1 MMANIRIGV
10 RLMLG
15 FGLIV
20 LLTLVL
26 GGYALRKQT
35 DLQGLTQDIDERDFT
50 TLESLQEITR
60 GEDQMRASRTGAFL
74 AALLNQGHL
83 AGESPRSRESEWT
96 RLRDRNAKL
105 LSDLEST
112 ARAMQASAIT
122 SDRAL
127 GWEKISSAMK
137 DADDSLRAISPLVEG
152 QFALVNAGTLN
163 EAAGRQAE
171 IEAASSDYQAKL
183 TVAQR
188 LIHDQIDLGRQEV
201 TALETE
207 TRNSIVVVLIVAI
220 LLAVLSS
227 VVIHRSITYPLQEF
241 MRLVERVGEG
251 DLTQKVS
258 VARADEIGD
267 LGKSLDSMVNGLK
280 DVAAQTRL
288 VAESLNTATAEILAS
303 TQQQAAAT
311 AEQAAAV
318 QQANATMTEISQS
331 GAQISERARQVAT
344 AAEATSS
351 ASASGLQSVRNTTQI
366 MDGIREQAE
375 AVATNV
381 ISLSEKTQAIGEIIT
396 TVNDIAEQSHLLA
409 LNAAI
414 QAAVAGEQGRSFSVV
429 ANEMKNLAAQSKQAT
444 VQVRGI
450 LGDIQKGITT
460 SVMLTEEA
468 VKRADSGRQQANV
481 ADQTI
486 RKLTDSVE
494 ESVRAFQQ
502 IVGGS
507 SQQQIGFEQVT
518 HAFRNISVATQ
529 QTATSTK
536 QSEKAASNLS
546 SLAQE
551 LRSAVARYRV

>member
-1 MMANIRIGV
+1 MANIRIGV
-10 RLMLG
+10 RLALG

-20 LLTLVL
+20 LLTLLL
-26 GGYALRKQT
+26 GGYALRKQS
-35 DLQGLTQDIDERDFT
+35 DLQGLTQDINERDFT
-50 TLESLQEITR
+50 TLENLQEITR
-60 GEDQMRASRTGAFL
+60 GEDQMRASHTGAFL
-74 AALLNQGHL
+74 AALLSQNHL
-83 AGESPRSRESEWT
+83 TGESARSRESEWT
-96 RLRDRNAKL
+96 RLRDHNAKL

-112 ARAMQASAIT
+112 ARNMQTIAIT
-122 SDRAL
+122 SGRAL

-152 QFALVNAGTLN
+152 QFGLLNAGNLN

-220 LLAVLSS
+220 LLAVLFSI
-227 VVIHRSITYPLQEF
+227 VIHRSITYPLQEF
-241 MRLVERVGEG
+241 MRLVEQVGQG

-267 LGKSLDSMVNGLK
+267 LGKGLDAMVTGLK
-280 DVAAQTRL
+280 DVATQTRL

-303 TQQQAAAT
+303 TQQQAAST

-444 VQVRGI
+444 IQVRGI

-486 RKLTDSVE
+486 RKLTESVE

-536 QSEKAASNLS
+536 QSEKAAANLS
-546 SLAQE
+546 ALAQE
-551 LRSAVARYRV
+551 LRSAVVRYRI

>member
-1 MMANIRIGV
+1 MANIRIGV

-26 GGYALRKQT
+26 GGYALRKQS
-35 DLQGLTQDIDERDFT
+35 DLQGLTQDIDERDFA

-60 GEDQMRASRTGAFL
+60 GEDQMRASREAAFL
-74 AALLNQGHL
+74 AALLSQSHL
-83 AGESPRSRESEWT
+83 TAESPRSRESEWT

-105 LSDLEST
+105 LADLETT
-112 ARAMQASAIT
+112 ARTMQTNAIT

-137 DADDSLRAISPLVEG
+137 DADDSLRTISPLVEG
-152 QFALVNAGTLN
+152 QFELLNANNLA
-163 EAAGRQAE
+163 EAAARQAE
-171 IEAASSDYQAKL
+171 IEASSSDYQAKL

-201 TALETE
+201 LALETE
-207 TRNSIVVVLIVAI
+207 TRNSIVVVLVVAM
-220 LLAVLSS
+220 LLAVLFSI
-227 VVIHRSITYPLQEF
+227 VIHRSITYPLQEF

-366 MDGIREQAE
+366 MDSIREQAE

-450 LGDIQKGITT
+450 LGDIQKGITS

-529 QTATSTK
+529 QTATSTR

>member
-1 MMANIRIGV
+1 MANIRIGV
-10 RLMLG
+10 RLALG

-20 LLTLVL
+20 LLTLLL
-26 GGYALRKQT
+26 GGYALRKQS
-35 DLQGLTQDIDERDFT
+35 DLQGLTQDINERDFT
-50 TLESLQEITR
+50 TLENLQEITR
-60 GEDQMRASRTGAFL
+60 GEDQMRASHTGAFL
-74 AALLNQGHL
+74 AALLSQNHL
-83 AGESPRSRESEWT
+83 TGESARSRESEWT
-96 RLRDRNAKL
+96 RMRDHNAKL

-112 ARAMQASAIT
+112 ARNMQTIAIT
-122 SDRAL
+122 SERAL

-137 DADDSLRAISPLVEG
+137 EADDSLRAISPLVEG
-152 QFALVNAGTLN
+152 QFGLLNAGNLN

-220 LLAVLSS
+220 LLAVLFSI
-227 VVIHRSITYPLQEF
+227 VIHRSITYPLQEF
-241 MRLVERVGEG
+241 MRLVEQVGQG

-267 LGKSLDSMVNGLK
+267 LGKGLDAMVTGLK
-280 DVAAQTRL
+280 DVATQTRL

-303 TQQQAAAT
+303 TQQQAAST

-444 VQVRGI
+444 IQVRGI

-486 RKLTDSVE
+486 RKLTESVE

-536 QSEKAASNLS
+536 QSEKAAANLS
-546 SLAQE
+546 ALAQE
-551 LRSAVARYRV
+551 LRSAVVRYRI

>member
-1 MMANIRIGV
+1 MANIRIGV

-20 LLTLVL
+20 LLTLAL
-26 GGYALRKQT
+26 GAYALRKQS
-35 DLQGLTQDIDERDFT
+35 DLQKLTQEIDERDFT
-50 TLESLQEITR
+50 TLQSLQEITR
-60 GEDQMRASRTGAFL
+60 GEDQMRATREGAFL
-74 AALLNQGHL
+74 AAMLRQAKLS
-83 AGESPRSRESEWT
+83 AESPQSRESEWT
-96 RLRDRNAKL
+96 RLRDKNLRL
-105 LSDLEST
+105 LSDLEAISRQMESN
-112 ARAMQASAIT
+112 AISAERSLGWDKIGAAIKEA
-122 SDRAL
+122 DDALRAL
-127 GWEKISSAMK
+127 
-137 DADDSLRAISPLVEG
+137 SPLVEG
-152 QFALVNAGTLN
+152 QFAQINSNNLSDAATRESAVEGA
-163 EAAGRQAE
+163 AAGH
-171 IEAASSDYQAKL
+171 QAKL
-183 TVAQR
+183 AVAQR
-188 LIHDQIDLGRQEV
+188 LVQDQIDLGRQEV
-201 TALETE
+201 TALAQETQ
-207 TRNSIVVVLIVAI
+207 NSVVVVLVVAI
-220 LLAVLSS
+220 LLAILLS
-227 VVIHRSITYPLQEF
+227 VAIHRSITYPLQDF
-241 MRLVERVGEG
+241 ARLIDRVGQG

-258 VARADEIGD
+258 LVREDEIGD
-267 LGKSLDSMVNGLK
+267 LGKSLDAMVNRLN
-280 DVAAQTRL
+280 DVAGQTRL

-344 AAEATSS
+344 AAEATST
-351 ASASGLQSVRNTTQI
+351 ASASGLQSVRNTTQT
-366 MDGIREQAE
+366 MDSIREQAE

-381 ISLSEKTQAIGEIIT
+381 ISLSDKTQAIGEIIT
-396 TVNDIAEQSHLLA
+396 TVNEIAEQSHLLA

-444 VQVRGI
+444 VQVRAI

-468 VKRADSGRQQANV
+468 VKRAESGRQQAGV
-481 ADQTI
+481 ADQSI

-507 SQQQIGFEQVT
+507 NQQQIGFEQVT
-518 HAFRNISVATQ
+518 HAFRNIGVATQ

-536 QSEKAASNLS
+536 QSEKAAANLS

-551 LRSAVARYRV
+551 LRSAVARYQI

>member
-1 MMANIRIGV
+1 MANIKIGV

-20 LLTLVL
+20 LLTLAL
-26 GGYALRKQT
+26 GGYALRKQS

-50 TLESLQEITR
+50 TLENLQEITR
-60 GEDQMRASRTGAFL
+60 GEDQMRASREAAFL
-74 AALLNQGHL
+74 AALLAQNHL
-83 AGESPRSRESEWT
+83 TGESPRSRESEWT

-112 ARAMQASAIT
+112 ARTMQANAIT

-152 QFALVNAGTLN
+152 QFGLLNAGSLN

-201 TALETE
+201 LALATE
-207 TRNSIVVVLIVAI
+207 TRNSIVVVLVVAI
-220 LLAVLSS
+220 LLAVLFS
-227 VVIHRSITYPLQEF
+227 VVIHRSITYPLAEF
-241 MRLVERVGEG
+241 MRIVERVGEG
-251 DLTQKVS
+251 DLTQKVT
-258 VARADEIGD
+258 VARTDEIGD
-267 LGKSLDSMVNGLK
+267 LGKSLDSMVTGLK

-366 MDGIREQAE
+366 MDSIREQAE

-486 RKLTDSVE
+486 RKLTESVE

-546 SLAQE
+546 SLSQE

>member
-1 MMANIRIGV
+1 MANIRIGV
-10 RLMLG
+10 RLALG

-20 LLTLVL
+20 LLTLLL
-26 GGYALRKQT
+26 GGYALRKQS
-35 DLQGLTQDIDERDFT
+35 DLQGLTQDINERDFT
-50 TLESLQEITR
+50 TLENLQEITR
-60 GEDQMRASRTGAFL
+60 GEDQMRASHTGAFL
-74 AALLNQGHL
+74 AALLSQNHL
-83 AGESPRSRESEWT
+83 TGESARSRESEWT
-96 RLRDRNAKL
+96 RLRDHNAKL

-112 ARAMQASAIT
+112 ARNMQTIAIT
-122 SDRAL
+122 SERAL

-152 QFALVNAGTLN
+152 QFGLLNAGNLN

-220 LLAVLSS
+220 LLAVLFSI
-227 VVIHRSITYPLQEF
+227 VIHRSITYPLQEF
-241 MRLVERVGEG
+241 MRLVEQVGQG

-267 LGKSLDSMVNGLK
+267 LGKGLDAMVTGLK
-280 DVAAQTRL
+280 DVATQTRL

-303 TQQQAAAT
+303 TQQQAAST

-444 VQVRGI
+444 IQVRGI

-486 RKLTDSVE
+486 RKLTESVE

-536 QSEKAASNLS
+536 QSEKAAANLS
-546 SLAQE
+546 ALAQE
-551 LRSAVARYRV
+551 LRSAVVRYRI

>member
-1 MMANIRIGV
+1 MANIRIGV

-20 LLTLVL
+20 LLTLAL
-26 GGYALRKQT
+26 GGYALRKQS
-35 DLQGLTQDIDERDFT
+35 DLQRLTQDIDDRDFT
-50 TLESLQEITR
+50 TLENLQEITR
-60 GEDQMRASRTGAFL
+60 GEDQMRASREAAFL
-74 AALLNQGHL
+74 AALLNQNHL
-83 AGESPRSRESEWT
+83 TAESPRSRESEWT

-105 LSDLEST
+105 LSDLENT
-112 ARAMQASAIT
+112 ARTMQTSAIT

-152 QFALVNAGTLN
+152 QFALLN
-163 EAAGRQAE
+163 TGSLSEAAGRQAE
-171 IEAASSDYQAKL
+171 IEAASSDYQSKL

-201 TALETE
+201 IALATE
-207 TRNSIVVVLIVAI
+207 TRNSIVVVLVIAI
-220 LLAVLSS
+220 LLAVLFSI
-227 VVIHRSITYPLQEF
+227 VIHRSITYPLQEF
-241 MRLVERVGEG
+241 MRLVERVGQG
-251 DLTQKVS
+251 DLTQKVT

-280 DVAAQTRL
+280 DVASQTRL

-366 MDGIREQAE
+366 MDSIREQAE

-381 ISLSEKTQAIGEIIT
+381 ISLSEKTQAIGQIIT

-486 RKLTDSVE
+486 RKLTESVE

-507 SQQQIGFEQVT
+507 GQQQIGFEQVT

>member
-1 MMANIRIGV
+1 MSNIRIGV

-20 LLTLVL
+20 LLTLAL
-26 GGYALRKQT
+26 GGYALRKQS
-35 DLQGLTQDIDERDFT
+35 DLRTLTQDVDDRDFAA
-50 TLESLQEITR
+50 LESLQEITR
-60 GEDQMRASRTGAFL
+60 GEDQMRSSREAVL
-74 AALLNQGHL
+74 L
-83 AGESPRSRESEWT
+83 AGLLRQDKLSNDSPQARESEWT
-96 RLRDRNAKL
+96 RQRDKNLQL
-105 LSDLEST
+105 LADLERSARQMQST
-112 ARAMQASAIT
+112 AVTDARG
-122 SDRAL
+122 L
-127 GWEKISSAMK
+127 GWQKISDALK
-137 DADDSLRAISPLVEG
+137 DCDDALRAISPLVEA
-152 QFALVNAGTLN
+152 QFALINAGNLS
-163 EAAGRQAE
+163 EGAVRQDDVETA
-171 IEAASSDYQAKL
+171 AASYQAKL
-183 TVAQR
+183 AVAQR
-188 LIHDQIDLGRQEV
+188 LVHDQIDLGRQDV
-201 TALETE
+201 SDLAKETQ
-207 TRNSIVVVLIVAI
+207 NSVIVVLVIAVLLAI
-220 LLAVLSS
+220 LFST
-227 VVIHRSITYPLQEF
+227 VIHRSITNPLQEF
-241 MRLVERVGEG
+241 MRIIERVGQG
-251 DLTQKVS
+251 DLTHAAPI
-258 VARADEIGD
+258 ARQDEIGD
-267 LGKSLDSMVNGLK
+267 LGKSLGVMVNGLK

-288 VAESLNTATAEILAS
+288 VGESLNTATAEILAS

-366 MDGIREQAE
+366 MESIREQAE

-468 VKRADSGRQQANV
+468 VKRADSGRQQAGV

-536 QSEKAASNLS
+536 QSEKAAANLS

>member
-1 MMANIRIGV
+1 MANIRIGV
-10 RLMLG
+10 RLALG

-20 LLTLVL
+20 LLTLLL
-26 GGYALRKQT
+26 GGYALRKQS
-35 DLQGLTQDIDERDFT
+35 DLQGLTQDINERDFT
-50 TLESLQEITR
+50 TLENLQEITR
-60 GEDQMRASRTGAFL
+60 GEDQMRASHTGAFL
-74 AALLNQGHL
+74 AALLSQNHL
-83 AGESPRSRESEWT
+83 TGESARSRESEWT
-96 RLRDRNAKL
+96 RMRDHNAKL

-112 ARAMQASAIT
+112 ARNMQTIAIT
-122 SDRAL
+122 SERAL

-152 QFALVNAGTLN
+152 QFGLLNAGNLN

-220 LLAVLSS
+220 LLAVLFSI
-227 VVIHRSITYPLQEF
+227 VIHRSITYPLQEF
-241 MRLVERVGEG
+241 MRLVEQVGQG

-267 LGKSLDSMVNGLK
+267 LGKGLDAMVTGLK
-280 DVAAQTRL
+280 DVATQTRL

-303 TQQQAAAT
+303 TQQQAAST

-444 VQVRGI
+444 IQVRGI

-486 RKLTDSVE
+486 RKLTESVE

-536 QSEKAASNLS
+536 QSEKAAANLS
-546 SLAQE
+546 ALAQE
-551 LRSAVARYRV
+551 LRSAVVRYRI

>member
-1 MMANIRIGV
+1 MANIRIGV
-10 RLMLG
+10 RLALG

-20 LLTLVL
+20 LLTLLL
-26 GGYALRKQT
+26 GGYALRKQS
-35 DLQGLTQDIDERDFT
+35 DLQGLTQDINERDFT
-50 TLESLQEITR
+50 TLENLQEITR
-60 GEDQMRASRTGAFL
+60 GEDQMRASHTGAFL
-74 AALLNQGHL
+74 AALLSQNHL
-83 AGESPRSRESEWT
+83 TGESARSRESEWT
-96 RLRDRNAKL
+96 RLRDHNAKL

-112 ARAMQASAIT
+112 ARNMQTIAIT
-122 SDRAL
+122 SARAL

-152 QFALVNAGTLN
+152 QFGLLNAGNLN

-220 LLAVLSS
+220 LLAVLFSI
-227 VVIHRSITYPLQEF
+227 VIHRSITYPLQEF
-241 MRLVERVGEG
+241 MRLVEQVGQG

-267 LGKSLDSMVNGLK
+267 LGKGLDAMVTGLK
-280 DVAAQTRL
+280 DVATQTRL

-303 TQQQAAAT
+303 TQQQAAST

-444 VQVRGI
+444 IQVRGI

-486 RKLTDSVE
+486 RKLTESVE

-536 QSEKAASNLS
+536 QSEKAAANLS
-546 SLAQE
+546 ALAQE
-551 LRSAVARYRV
+551 LRSAVVRYRI

>member
-1 MMANIRIGV
+1 MANIRIGV

-20 LLTLVL
+20 LLTLAL
-26 GGYALRKQT
+26 GGYALRKQS
-35 DLQGLTQDIDERDFT
+35 DLQTLTQDIDDRDFT
-50 TLESLQEITR
+50 TLETLQEITR
-60 GEDQMRASRTGAFL
+60 GEDQMRASREAAFL
-74 AALLNQGHL
+74 AALLSQSHL
-83 AGESPRSRESEWT
+83 TAESPRSRETEWT

-105 LSDLEST
+105 LSDLESA
-112 ARAMQASAIT
+112 ARINQTT
-122 SDRAL
+122 SVTSERAL
-127 GWEKISSAMK
+127 GWQKISSAMK
-137 DADDSLRAISPLVEG
+137 EADDSLRAISPLVEG
-152 QFALVNAGTLN
+152 QFGLLN
-163 EAAGRQAE
+163 SSDLSGAAGRQAE
-171 IEAASSDYQAKL
+171 IEAASSDYQSKL

-201 TALETE
+201 VALANE
-207 TRNSIVVVLIVAI
+207 TRNSIVVVLVVAI
-220 LLAVLSS
+220 LLAVLFA
-227 VVIHRSITYPLQEF
+227 VVIHRSITYPLQEL
-241 MRLVERVGEG
+241 MRLVQRVGEG

-258 VARADEIGD
+258 ALRSDEIGD
-267 LGKSLDSMVNGLK
+267 LGKGLDAMVGGLK
-280 DVAAQTRL
+280 DVAAQTRM

-303 TQQQAAAT
+303 TQQQAAST

-366 MDGIREQAE
+366 MDSIREQAE

-486 RKLTDSVE
+486 RKLTESVE

-502 IVGGS
+502 IVGG
-507 SQQQIGFEQVT
+507 
-518 HAFRNISVATQ
+518 
-529 QTATSTK
+529 
-536 QSEKAASNLS
+536 
-546 SLAQE
+546 
-551 LRSAVARYRV
+551 

>member
-1 MMANIRIGV
+1 MANIRIGV
-10 RLMLG
+10 RLALG

-20 LLTLVL
+20 LLTLLL
-26 GGYALRKQT
+26 GGYALRKQS
-35 DLQGLTQDIDERDFT
+35 DLQGLTQDINERDFT
-50 TLESLQEITR
+50 TLENLQEITR
-60 GEDQMRASRTGAFL
+60 GEDQMRASHTGAFL
-74 AALLNQGHL
+74 AALLSQNHL
-83 AGESPRSRESEWT
+83 TGESARSRESEWT
-96 RLRDRNAKL
+96 RLRDHNAKL

-112 ARAMQASAIT
+112 ARNMQTIAIT
-122 SDRAL
+122 SGRAL

-152 QFALVNAGTLN
+152 QFGLLNAGNLN

-220 LLAVLSS
+220 LLAVLFSI
-227 VVIHRSITYPLQEF
+227 VIHRSITYPLQEF
-241 MRLVERVGEG
+241 MRLVEQVGQG

-267 LGKSLDSMVNGLK
+267 LGKGLDAMVTGLK
-280 DVAAQTRL
+280 DVATQTRL

-303 TQQQAAAT
+303 TQQQAAST

-444 VQVRGI
+444 IQVRGI

-486 RKLTDSVE
+486 RKLTESVE

-536 QSEKAASNLS
+536 QSEKAASNLGT
-546 SLAQE
+546 LAQE
-551 LRSAVARYRV
+551 LRSAVARYRL

>member
-1 MMANIRIGV
+1 
-10 RLMLG
+10 MLG

-26 GGYALRKQT
+26 GGYALRKQS
-35 DLQGLTQDIDERDFT
+35 DLQVLTQDIDERDFT
-50 TLESLQEITR
+50 TLEHLQEITR
-60 GEDQMRASRTGAFL
+60 GEDQMRASHTSAFL
-74 AALLNQGHL
+74 AALLSQSHL
-83 AGESPRSRESEWT
+83 TGESPRSRESEWS

-112 ARAMQASAIT
+112 ARTMQASAIT
-122 SDRAL
+122 PDRAR
-127 GWEKISSAMK
+127 GWEKISTAMK

-152 QFALVNAGTLN
+152 QFALINAGSLN

-171 IEAASSDYQAKL
+171 IEAASSDYQGKL

-188 LIHDQIDLGRQEV
+188 LVHDQIDLGRQEV
-201 TALETE
+201 SALETE

-220 LLAVLSS
+220 LLAVLFSI
-227 VVIHRSITYPLQEF
+227 VIHRSITNPLQEF

-267 LGKSLDSMVNGLK
+267 LGKSLDAMVTGLK

-288 VAESLNTATAEILAS
+288 VGESLNTATAEILAS
-303 TQQQAAAT
+303 TQQQAAST

-366 MDGIREQAE
+366 MDSIREQAE

-486 RKLTDSVE
+486 RKLTESVE

-518 HAFRNISVATQ
+518 HAFRNINVATQ

-536 QSEKAASNLS
+536 QSEKAAANLS

-551 LRSAVARYRV
+551 LRSAVARYRI

>member
-1 MMANIRIGV
+1 MANIRIGV

-26 GGYALRKQT
+26 GGYALRKQS

-60 GEDQMRASRTGAFL
+60 GEDQMRASREGAFL
-74 AALLNQGHL
+74 AALLSQGHL
-83 AGESPRSRESEWT
+83 TGESPRGRESEWT

-112 ARAMQASAIT
+112 ARTMQASAIT

-137 DADDSLRAISPLVEG
+137 DADDSLRAISPLVEA
-152 QFALVNAGTLN
+152 QFGLINAGNLN
-163 EAAGRQAE
+163 EASGRQAE
-171 IEAASSDYQAKL
+171 IEASSSDYQAKL
-183 TVAQR
+183 TIAQR
-188 LIHDQIDLGRQEV
+188 LIQDQIDLGRQEV

-207 TRNSIVVVLIVAI
+207 TRNSIVVVLVVSI
-220 LLAVLSS
+220 LLAVLLSI
-227 VVIHRSITYPLQEF
+227 VIHRSIIYPLQDF

-258 VARADEIGD
+258 VARTDEIGD
-267 LGKSLDSMVNGLK
+267 LGKSLDAMVTGLK

-288 VAESLNTATAEILAS
+288 VGESLNTATAEILAS

-366 MDGIREQAE
+366 MDSIREQAE

-536 QSEKAASNLS
+536 QSEKAAANLS

>member
-1 MMANIRIGV
+1 MANIRIGV

-20 LLTLVL
+20 LLTLAL
-26 GGYALRKQT
+26 GGYALRKQS
-35 DLQGLTQDIDERDFT
+35 DLQRLTQDIDDRDFT
-50 TLESLQEITR
+50 TLENLQEITR
-60 GEDQMRASRTGAFL
+60 GEDQMRASREAAFL
-74 AALLNQGHL
+74 AALLNQNHL
-83 AGESPRSRESEWT
+83 TAESPRSRESEWT

-105 LSDLEST
+105 LSDLENT
-112 ARAMQASAIT
+112 ARTLQTSAIT

-137 DADDSLRAISPLVEG
+137 DADDSLRSISPLVEG
-152 QFALVNAGTLN
+152 QFALLN
-163 EAAGRQAE
+163 TGNLSEAAGRQAE
-171 IEAASSDYQAKL
+171 IEAASSDYQSKL

-201 TALETE
+201 IALATE
-207 TRNSIVVVLIVAI
+207 TRNSIVVVLVIAI
-220 LLAVLSS
+220 LLAVLFSI
-227 VVIHRSITYPLQEF
+227 VIHRSITYPLQEF
-241 MRLVERVGEG
+241 MRLVERVGQG
-251 DLTQKVS
+251 DLTQKVTA
-258 VARADEIGD
+258 ARADEIGD
-267 LGKSLDSMVNGLK
+267 LGKGLDAMVNGLK
-280 DVAAQTRL
+280 DVASQTRL

-366 MDGIREQAE
+366 MDSIREQAE

-381 ISLSEKTQAIGEIIT
+381 ISLSEKTQAIGQIIT

-486 RKLTDSVE
+486 RKLTESVE

-507 SQQQIGFEQVT
+507 GQQQIGFEQVT

>member
-1 MMANIRIGV
+1 
-10 RLMLG
+10 
-15 FGLIV
+15 
-20 LLTLVL
+20 
-26 GGYALRKQT
+26 
-35 DLQGLTQDIDERDFT
+35 
-50 TLESLQEITR
+50 
-60 GEDQMRASRTGAFL
+60 
-74 AALLNQGHL
+74 
-83 AGESPRSRESEWT
+83 
-96 RLRDRNAKL
+96 
-105 LSDLEST
+105 
-112 ARAMQASAIT
+112 
-122 SDRAL
+122 
-127 GWEKISSAMK
+127 MK

-152 QFALVNAGTLN
+152 QFALVNAGSLN

-450 LGDIQKGITT
+450 LGDIQRGITT

>member
-1 MMANIRIGV
+1 MANIRIGV
-10 RLMLG
+10 RLALG

-20 LLTLVL
+20 LLTLLL
-26 GGYALRKQT
+26 GGYALRKQS
-35 DLQGLTQDIDERDFT
+35 DLQGLTQDINERDFT
-50 TLESLQEITR
+50 TLENLQEITR
-60 GEDQMRASRTGAFL
+60 GEDQMRASHTGAFL
-74 AALLNQGHL
+74 AALLSQNHL
-83 AGESPRSRESEWT
+83 TGESARSRESEWT
-96 RLRDRNAKL
+96 RLRDHNAKL

-112 ARAMQASAIT
+112 ARAMQTSAIT
-122 SDRAL
+122 SGRAL

-152 QFALVNAGTLN
+152 QFGLLNAGNLN

-220 LLAVLSS
+220 LLAVLFSI
-227 VVIHRSITYPLQEF
+227 VIHRSITYPLQEF
-241 MRLVERVGEG
+241 MRLVEQVGQG

-267 LGKSLDSMVNGLK
+267 LGKGLDAMVTGLK
-280 DVAAQTRL
+280 DVATQTRL

-303 TQQQAAAT
+303 TQQQAAST

-444 VQVRGI
+444 IQVRGI

-486 RKLTDSVE
+486 RKLTESVE

-536 QSEKAASNLS
+536 QSEKAAANLS
-546 SLAQE
+546 ALAQE
-551 LRSAVARYRV
+551 LRSAVVRYRI

>member
-1 MMANIRIGV
+1 MSNIRIGV

-26 GGYALRKQT
+26 GGYALRKQS

-50 TLESLQEITR
+50 TLENLQEITR
-60 GEDQMRASRTGAFL
+60 GEDQMRASREAAFL
-74 AALLNQGHL
+74 AAMLSQAHL
-83 AGESPRSRESEWT
+83 TAESPRSRESEWT

-112 ARAMQASAIT
+112 SRAMQASAV
-122 SDRAL
+122 SAGRAL

-137 DADDSLRAISPLVEG
+137 DADESLRAISPLVEG
-152 QFALVNAGTLN
+152 QFALLNAGSLN

-171 IEAASSDYQAKL
+171 IEASSSDYQGKL
-183 TVAQR
+183 NVAQR

-227 VVIHRSITYPLQEF
+227 IVIHRSITFPLQEF
-241 MRLVERVGEG
+241 MRIVERVGEG

-258 VARADEIGD
+258 IARADEIGD
-267 LGKSLDSMVNGLK
+267 LGKSLDAMVTGLK

-288 VAESLNTATAEILAS
+288 VGESLNTATAEILAS
-303 TQQQAAAT
+303 TQQQAAST

-366 MDGIREQAE
+366 MDSIREQAE

-486 RKLTDSVE
+486 RKLTESVE

-536 QSEKAASNLS
+536 QSEKAAANLS

>member
-1 MMANIRIGV
+1 MANIRIGV

-20 LLTLVL
+20 LLTLAL
-26 GGYALRKQT
+26 GGYALRKQS
-35 DLQGLTQDIDERDFT
+35 DLQRLTQDIDDRDFT
-50 TLESLQEITR
+50 TLENLQEITR
-60 GEDQMRASRTGAFL
+60 GEDQMRASREAAFL
-74 AALLNQGHL
+74 AALLSQNHL
-83 AGESPRSRESEWT
+83 TAESPRSRESEWT

-105 LSDLEST
+105 LSDLENT
-112 ARAMQASAIT
+112 ARTMQTSAIT

-137 DADDSLRAISPLVEG
+137 EADDSLRAISPLVEG
-152 QFALVNAGTLN
+152 QFALLN
-163 EAAGRQAE
+163 TGSLSEAAGRQAE
-171 IEAASSDYQAKL
+171 IEAASSDYQSKL

-201 TALETE
+201 IALATE
-207 TRNSIVVVLIVAI
+207 TRNSIVVVLVIAI
-220 LLAVLSS
+220 LLAVLFSI
-227 VVIHRSITYPLQEF
+227 VIHRSITYPLQEF
-241 MRLVERVGEG
+241 MRLVERVGQG
-251 DLTQKVS
+251 DLTQKVT

-280 DVAAQTRL
+280 DVASQTRL

-366 MDGIREQAE
+366 MDSIREQAE

-381 ISLSEKTQAIGEIIT
+381 ISLSEKTQAIGQIIT

-486 RKLTDSVE
+486 RKLTESVE

-507 SQQQIGFEQVT
+507 GQQQIGFEQVT